1 MKQIKNKKE
10 YNKIFFILILILLI
24 ILILSIGIGSVKINF
39 IDTFK
44 VLLHNIPFISEY
56 IDISEISNSTIT
68 IINNLRLPRILLA
81 CIVGIALATSGSIYQ
96 GTLKNSMADSYTL
109 GISSG
114 AALGAT
120 ISIIFFNG
128 NNVSIFALIISL
140 LVTFL
145 IYVLSSKAFK
155 FSNTS
160 LILLGMNINYFLTA
174 IISLLMILNKDKT
187 DQILFWT
194 IGSFVSSS
202 WNKVIIS
209 FLIILP
215 CIFVLSKCGKQ
226 LNAISCG
233 EDFAKTVGINTSFV
247 RKFLIIIVSLITS
260 VAVSFSGII
269 GFVGL
274 MIPHLCKLL
283 FGGNYKYII
292 SISSILGAIF
302 LVLCDTASRTL
313 ISPTEIPIGI
323 ITSIIGAPYLIY
335 LIINKK
341 KKGELSQ

>member
-1 MKQIKNKKE
+1 MKTIKTKKE
-10 YNKIFFILILILLI
+10 FYKIFFILLLILLI
-24 ILILSIGIGSVKINF
+24 ILILSIGIGSIKINF
-39 IDTFK
+39 IDTTK
-44 VLLHNIPFISEY
+44 ILLHNVPIISDY
-56 IDISEISNSTIT
+56 IDISEIPSSTIT
-68 IINNLRLPRILLA
+68 IINNIRLPRILLA

-96 GTLKNSMADSYTL
+96 GTLKNSMADPYTL

-128 NNVSIFALIISL
+128 NNISIHSFIISL

-145 IYVLSSKAFK
+145 IYILSSRSFK

-160 LILLGMNINYFLTA
+160 LILLGININYFLTA

-187 DQILFWT
+187 EQILFWT
-194 IGSFVSSS
+194 MGSFASSS

-209 FLIILP
+209 FVIILP
-215 CIFVLSKCGKQ
+215 CIYILSKCGKQ
-226 LNAISCG
+226 LNAMACG
-233 EDFAKTVGINTSFV
+233 EDFAKTVGINTSFM
-247 RKFLIIIVSLITS
+247 RKVLIFIVSLITS
-260 VAVSFSGII
+260 ISVSFSGII

-283 FGGNYKYII
+283 FGSNYQYII

-302 LVLCDTASRTL
+302 LVLCDTASRT
-313 ISPTEIPIGI
+313 IIAPTEIPIGI
-323 ITSIIGAPYLIY
+323 ITSLIGAPYLIY
-335 LIINKK
+335 LIINRKR
-341 KKGELSQ
+341 KGELS

>member
-1 MKQIKNKKE
+1 MKQIKNKKDF
-10 YNKIFFILILILLI
+10 NKILI
-24 ILILSIGIGSVKINF
+24 ILFSILLVILIISIGIGSIRINF
-39 IDTFK
+39 IDTSK
-44 VLLHNIPFISEY
+44 ILLHNIPILSKY
-56 IDISEISNSTIT
+56 IDISDISNSTIT
-68 IINNLRLPRILLA
+68 IINNIRLPRILLA
-81 CIVGIALATSGSIYQ
+81 CIVGIALASSGSVYQ
-96 GTLKNSMADSYTL
+96 GTLKNSMADPYTL

-128 NNVSIFALIISL
+128 NNISIFALITSL
-140 LVTFL
+140 LTTFL
-145 IYVLSSKAFK
+145 IYVLSNKSFR

-160 LILLGMNINYFLTA
+160 LILLGININYFLTA

-187 DQILFWT
+187 EQIMFWT
-194 IGSFVSSS
+194 MGSFVSSS

-209 FLIILP
+209 CLIILP
-215 CIFVLSKCGKQ
+215 CVYILSKCGKQ
-226 LNAISCG
+226 LNAIACG
-233 EDFAKTVGINTSFV
+233 EDFAKTVGINTSLI
-247 RKFLIIIVSLITS
+247 RKILLIIVSLITS
-260 VAVSFSGII
+260 IAVSFSGII

-274 MIPHLCKLL
+274 MIPHLCKLI

-313 ISPTEIPIGI
+313 IAPTEIPIGI

-335 LIINKK
+335 LIINRK
-341 KKGELSQ
+341 KKGEVI